1 MSSNQTGAKYAK
13 ENSINSASLK
23 FNVYRKWIR
32 EWVNN
37 TNEISTKKSA
47 PKPLNGSERKP
58 VITAIEEKLLELIHE
73 RRSKMLHV
81 RKIIRI
87 KAKAMF
93 DEKTDDPAV

>member
-23 FNVYRKWIR
+23 FNVYRKRIR

-58 VITAIEEKLLELIHE
+58 VITAIEKLLELIHE